1 MSPEVEGTDPLNTDT
16 GNPSANRV
24 LAVVLTAYL
33 MIVLDL
39 SIVYTGLPEIG
50 ETMSLGPVGLTWVQN
65 AYLLCFGGFLLLSAR
80 AGDLFGFKRML
91 LWGIALFAASS
102 LIIGLAQTPVEL
114 IGARAVQGVGASMI
128 APSVLS
134 LISAFFHEGEGRSRA
149 LAWYS
154 MVAGAGASLGMVMGG
169 IFAGTLSWRVGFLIN
184 VPIGLGLWLAANRA
198 LTHTPRGDGRLDVAG
213 AITSTVGM
221 VALVWGIVRTTDQG
235 WTDPLVLAA
244 LTLAVLSIGLFLW
257 IQART
262 KEPLL
267 PLTIFASQVRSG
279 AYAARMCFVG
289 AVVSFFFFETQL
301 MQQVLGFSPL
311 QAGLGF
317 LPMTVPTF
325 FAALLVPRLTRA
337 WGNANLL
344 CVALASMTVGMIWL
358 SFAGEQTGY
367 WAGIALPMVL
377 LGLGNGGALGPL
389 TVAGV
394 TDVSGRNRGA
404 ASGAVNVAHQLGGSL
419 GLSILATIF
428 AAAYLPSLPQ
438 RMALEHQV
446 STAILSAGVLLAL
459 GLVIALVFIWP
470 NEQRAAANRGS
481 Q

>member
-1 MSPEVEGTDPLNTDT
+1 MNTDT

-91 LWGIALFAASS
+91 LWGIALFTASS

-198 LTHTPRGDGRLDVAG
+198 LKHTPRGDGRLDVAG

-244 LTLAVLSIGLFLW
+244 LTLAVLSVGLFLW
-257 IQART
+257 IQARI

-267 PLTIFASQVRSG
+267 PLTIFANKVRSG

-325 FAALLVPRLTRA
+325 FAALLVPRLTRV

-344 CVALASMTVGMIWL
+344 CVALALMTVGMIWL